1 MKKALITGITGQD
14 GTYLA
19 ELLLAV
25 EAGLAREQ
33 QAAPDA
39 LGGPDLPV
47 LRWLTTRFASA
58 PVLTR
63 EEP

>member
-1 MKKALITGITGQD
+1 MHLREDEPRAGPSSEVRIV
-14 GTYLA
+14 
-19 ELLLAV
+19 AV
-25 EAGLAREQ
+25 ENGLALEQ
-33 QAAPDA
+33 QANPDA